1 MNEETIRAACRM
13 IQALAGKEESHP
25 KSHYVKSK
33 GDVLFV
39 AVDATPFR
47 WAMWPMKD
55 GKVIKSECKEKDFE
69 TEQSI
74 DVAEA
79 YVAAKAIAYGQA
91 KGAGVL
97 VVGNDNQPVRYG
109 YLKGYAR
116 ADAMDKEI
124 VE

>member
-1 MNEETIRAACRM
+1 
-13 IQALAGKEESHP
+13 
-25 KSHYVKSK
+25 
-33 GDVLFV
+33 
-39 AVDATPFR
+39 
-47 WAMWPMKD
+47 MWPMKD